1 MKKRLSTATLG
12 MVLGLVLA
20 TGAQAQAQTPDVP
33 TLGVTVDNID
43 QISLGLSA
51 RKNILGKPVYNEA
64 GEKVGRVSDLIVDPA
79 SNASY
84 LIVAAG
90 GFVGLGSHTI
100 VFSTTQIRQQ
110 GDKLI
115 LPGATKAVVRAMA
128 PFEYATGAVRRSRL
142 VAQAQH
148 ALDKAGTRVAD
159 LRKKASATEGEDKL
173 RLERQIERVT
183 QAQHAVQDKLTEM
196 QVAGMARWKQFEVD
210 INQATNRL
218 RRSLEDATG

>member
-1 MKKRLSTATLG
+1 MKKRFVMATLG
-12 MVLGLVLA
+12 WVLGLVLA
-20 TGAQAQAQTPDVP
+20 SGAQAHAPEVP

-51 RKNILGKPVYNEA
+51 RKSILGKPVYNEA

-79 SNASY
+79 SNTSY

-148 ALDKAGTRVAD
+148 ELDKARTRVAD
-159 LRKKASATEGEDKL
+159 LRKKASITAGEDKL
-173 RLERQIERVT
+173 RLERQIEVVT
-183 QAQHAVQDKLTEM
+183 QAQHAVQDKLAEM
-196 QVAGMARWKQFEVD
+196 KVANMARWKQFEVD
-210 INQATNRL
+210 INQTTGRL
-218 RRSLEDATG
+218 RKSLEDATS

>member
-20 TGAQAQAQTPDVP
+20 TGAQAQTPDVP

-79 SNASY
+79 NNASY

-90 GFVGLGSHTI
+90 GFVGLPHHR
-100 VFSTTQIRQQ
+100 VLHHPDPST
-110 GDKLI
+110 G
-115 LPGATKAVVRAMA
+115 
-128 PFEYATGAVRRSRL
+128 
-142 VAQAQH
+142 
-148 ALDKAGTRVAD
+148 
-159 LRKKASATEGEDKL
+159 
-173 RLERQIERVT
+173 
-183 QAQHAVQDKLTEM
+183 
-196 QVAGMARWKQFEVD
+196 
-210 INQATNRL
+210 
-218 RRSLEDATG
+218 